1 MTTSSASNIT
11 TPEQYY
17 VSGPTPFFASQAD
30 QRFSYAMYV
39 PKPRPDGSKYR
50 LAVIV
55 HGTGRSASK
64 YRDLMADFCEEH
76 GVVALCPLFPAGIG
90 DPDDL
95 HNYKFI
101 DYKGIRF
108 DHLVFSMIEEAA
120 QRVPI
125 YTDKFMLHGF
135 SGGGQF
141 TQRMLLMY
149 PERLIAASVGAA
161 GRYTLL
167 DNETD
172 WWLGTKDLEER
183 FGVKADAE
191 KIKEVAVH
199 LVVGENDVDTWE
211 TMDKNGSNWV
221 DGLEKQGTTRR
232 ERIEYFKQNLA
243 EHGIEAQLDTM
254 PGTAHDGAK
263 AIPYATDFFS
273 SVLRSRKA

>member
-1 MTTSSASNIT
+1 MASQEPTGEI
-11 TPEQYY
+11 TPETYY

-39 PKPRPDGSKYR
+39 PKPRPDGEKYK

-55 HGTGRSASK
+55 HGTGRTANK

-101 DYKGIRF
+101 DYNGIRF
-108 DHLVFSMIEEAA
+108 DHLLFSMIDEAA
-120 QRVPI
+120 ARVPI
-125 YTDKFMLHGF
+125 ETEQFMLHGF

-161 GRYTLL
+161 GRFTLL
-167 DNETD
+167 DNDTD
-172 WWLGTKDLEER
+172 WWLGTRDLKER
-183 FGVKADAE
+183 FGVTADAE
-191 KIKEVAVH
+191 KIAKVAVQ
-199 LVVGENDVDTWE
+199 LIVGELDVDTWE
-211 TMDKNGSNWV
+211 TMDRNGSNWV

-232 ERIEYFKQNLA
+232 ERIAYFQKNLA
-243 EHGIEAQLDTM
+243 EHGIASRLDTM
-254 PGTAHDGAK
+254 PGVAHDGAK
-263 AIPYATDFFS
+263 AIPYATEFFS
-273 SVLRSRKA
+273 SVLRNREI